1 MNYESI
7 LLFAAK
13 FIAIV
18 VTWLIVFVNILV
30 VNNVVDWIKEDKKD
44 IIDWLY
50 IILASSSLVL
60 LDFICVIGAF
70 LFFTII

>member
-44 IIDWLY
+44 IIDWFY
-50 IILASSSLVL
+50 IIFASLSLVL
-60 LDFICVIGAF
+60 LDFICVIGAV